1 MGLTVKQVEKLIRDA
16 APGATADG
24 DGLYLKITPTGSA
37 SWQYR
42 YQINGKRRMMG
53 LGPCSQVTLAQARD
67 AAADKRRVV
76 KSGIDPLDAQAAEYL
91 AEKAKKLTFRELTEQ
106 YIENHRPSWSSA
118 KHAHDWKSSVVQ
130 YAYPTIG
137 EKPPEQITTADILE
151 ILKPIW
157 SSRGVTADRVR
168 NRIELVIDSARAQ
181 GLSDKPNPAVWRGH
195 LKMLLPKLT
204 ADKKHHA
211 AMDYSDLPAF
221 YAKLGDTLPS
231 KALMLTIL
239 TACRTSEVLE
249 AKWVEFDLP
258 AKLWTIPPERMKA
271 RKEHRVPL
279 SEAAIQLLEGLTSK
293 EGYIFPGTIKDKPV
307 SELTMLRVL
316 KNNWPIKLTVH
327 GFRSTFRDWASEET
341 HYPNMVAEQALAHMV
356 GNAVENAYRR
366 GDLLEKRR
374 ALMADWASYCTKKPA
389 SNVVPIK
396 SNTAA

>member
-24 DGLYLKITPTGSA
+24 DGLYLKITPSGNA

-53 LGPCSQVTLAQARD
+53 LGPCSQVTLAQARES
-67 AAADKRRVV
+67 AADNRKIV
-76 KSGIDPLDAQAAEYL
+76 KSGIDPLDAQAAEEL
-91 AEKAKKLTFRELTEQ
+91 ADKAKKLTFRELTEQ
-106 YIENHRPSWSSA
+106 YIESHGSGWSSP
-118 KHAHDWKSSVVQ
+118 KHARDWKSSVVK

-137 EKPPEQITTADILE
+137 DKPPEQITTANILE

-157 SSRGVTADRVR
+157 VPKNETASRVR

-181 GLSDKPNPAVWRGH
+181 GLSDKANPAVWRGH
-195 LKMLLPKLT
+195 LDKLLSKRT
-204 ADKKHHA
+204 GGKKHHP
-211 AMDYSDLPAF
+211 AMDYNDLPAF
-221 YAKLGDTLPS
+221 YAKLGNTLPS

-249 AKWVEFDLP
+249 AQWTEFDLP
-258 AKLWTIPPERMKA
+258 AKLWIIPAERMKA

-279 SEAAIQLLEGLTSK
+279 SNTAVQLLEGLPSK
-293 EGYIFPGTIKDKPV
+293 EGYVFPGTIKDKPV

-341 HYPNMVAEQALAHMV
+341 HYQNIVAEHALAHTV

-366 GDLLEKRR
+366 GDLLDKRR
-374 ALMADWASYCTKKPA
+374 ALMSDWAIFCDSKKEVPPA
-389 SNVVPIK
+389 
-396 SNTAA
+396 